1 MMMRRRRAQS
11 GQLSLKIY
19 GADESELVDRVGLG
33 LGPLV
38 NDLECATCGDSVNA
52 AWMVLRSAV
61 NVER

>member
-1 MMMRRRRAQS
+1 MMRRRRAQS

-19 GADESELVDRVGLG
+19 GADECGLVDRVGLG

-38 NDLECATCGDSVNA
+38 NNFECATRRGVSVNA